1 MRTYELGSLFGLRV
15 TLRAQAFLGTL
26 VLWVLLAAIARY
38 VLRLPVGEALLGGLL
53 AVALHWLSEVVHHL
67 GHALAARP
75 TGYPMSGI
83 RLGVLGVLASSG
95 YPRDEPELPPALP
108 LHPALGR

>member
-53 AVALHWLSEVVHHL
+53 AVALHWLSEIVHHL
-67 GHALAARP
+67 GHAIAARRP
-75 TGYPMSGI
+75 GYPMGGI
-83 RLGVLGVLASSG
+83 PLGFLRVLTSPAH
-95 YPRDEPELPPALP
+95 PPDQPHLPPAP
-108 LHPALGR
+108 HHP

>member
-53 AVALHWLSEVVHHL
+53 AAALHWLSEIVHHL
-67 GHALAARP
+67 GHAIAARP

-83 RLGVLGVLASSG
+83 RPGFPSLLAPSV
-95 YPRDEPELPPALP
+95 YPPAQP
-108 LHPALGR
+108 HPPPAPPIH